1 MKRIITFIA
10 IIASAVI
17 SQTVKAA
24 DTYELDAGHA
34 TVGFKMS
41 HLVISEVGG
50 RFNDFEGTV
59 TVDPDANNAVTGAE
73 ATIQA
78 KSIDTGVP
86 GRDEHL
92 RNADFFDVEKFPTIT
107 FESKKVETKGNQH
120 VMIGDF
126 TMHGVKKEIRL
137 PFTVKGPIKDPWG
150 KARIGIKA
158 EITINRKD
166 YGLGW
171 NKVMEAGGLTVGEE
185 VHIEINA
192 EAVKK

>member
-1 MKRIITFIA
+1 M
-10 IIASAVI
+10 IASAVI

-34 TVGFKMS
+34 TVGFKIS

-50 RFNDFEGTV
+50 RFNDFEGLV
-59 TVDPDANNAVTGAE
+59 TVDPDANNAITGAQ

-92 RNADFFDVEKFPTIT
+92 RSADFFDVEKFPTIT

-137 PFTVKGPIKDPWG
+137 PFAVKGPIKDPGG
-150 KARIGIKA
+150 KTRIGIKA
-158 EITINRKD
+158 SITINRKD